1 MNAPARLSL
10 RPLLLW
16 LLMLCVFAGAAF
28 SRIARAQTPTPTP
41 KGPLQM
47 TLSSPLALKA
57 APLAITTKA
66 GRWFPVA
73 VTLAN
78 SGPAVNGE
86 VRLRLVNSGGF
97 EVAPNDFYST
107 VDLPTNANKVVWLY
121 GRMERPGITGCEITF
136 SGRGFAPIKQNVGI
150 APLDDEQRLVVTV
163 ADSDDGLQ
171 GALQSLRANGLFRG
185 GKRPQFNP
193 NLQPVRA
200 LQATSANVPDRWIGF
215 DGADMLVLGDFV
227 HTSLAPK
234 QLEALKGW
242 VQGGG
247 NMVVVGGNNAGRLN
261 TSPLRELWPLV
272 PTSSAPASANEVQNL
287 VTNYVP
293 NPKNG
298 ADRLGGAP
306 VVVLRGPLDAG
317 AALKVGQP
325 NAPLLAVS
333 ERGAGRVM
341 ELSFNPGQPPF
352 VGWSGQGKLWGEVF
366 NSAVDVRRIETGD
379 PAFVSYGGMGIN
391 PNSPAYSGGYNG
403 GYDNMPVSAT
413 GQMLRGLSKVKQLTM
428 PPVSQIAWFLALYV
442 FFLVPVNYAVLRLID
457 RRELAWVT
465 IPVIVVAFSVFAY
478 SAALSIRGKAILTRQ
493 VDIAQSS
500 IGSNTARTDSL
511 LWLFSPKRTS
521 YTLTAGGQGA
531 VVADYANEAGAKQ
544 GAFSVVEPGDGAS
557 FEAQNANVWM
567 WTDRTFSAQSLGDLG
582 KGVTLNGDALVNN
595 TPLDLRGAVW
605 VSGGRVWSLG
615 DIKVGASAKV
625 SGEGTATSGADLP
638 GAIAT
643 AAGLDKI
650 FDSSTLSNG
659 IPNSAM
665 QLALGNDL
673 GKYNDAP
680 MLIAWGKTPLSPIKI
695 GDARADNIT
704 LMIFRAPASKL
715 SGALASRSATIK
727 PVSFVPLDPN
737 NNVATQVGQE
747 SQQGGGY
754 QIYDA
759 TLPAGDSLILKARG
773 LGIGPQ
779 NNGFNPNAPAPGA
792 PAGSPPAGGPPGSRP
807 TPTATPSPKMK
818 RKPITWIR
826 FEVLDARSGKWQPL
840 EGEMKRD
847 NSPARG
853 WNFRARINPNMART
867 PDRLLRV
874 RARLANQQAKVTGLN
889 IGQAE
894 LR

>member
-1 MNAPARLSL
+1 
-10 RPLLLW
+10 
-16 LLMLCVFAGAAF
+16 
-28 SRIARAQTPTPTP
+28 
-41 KGPLQM
+41 M

-57 APLAITTKA
+57 TPLAINVKA

-78 SGPAVNGE
+78 SGPAVSGE

-121 GRMERPGITGCEITF
+121 GRMERPGINGCEVTF
-136 SGRGFAPIKQNVGI
+136 SGRGFAPIKQTVGI
-150 APLDDEQRLVVTV
+150 APLEDEQRLVVTI

-171 GALQSLRANGLFRG
+171 SALQSLRANALFRG
-185 GKRPQFNP
+185 GKKPQFNP
-193 NLQPVRA
+193 NLQPVRSILA
-200 LQATSANVPDRWIGF
+200 ASSDVPDRWIGF
-215 DGADMLVLGDFV
+215 DGADMVVLGDFV

-234 QLEALKGW
+234 QLDALRGW

-272 PTSSAPASANEVQNL
+272 PTSSAPANASEVQNL
-287 VTNYVP
+287 ATSYVA

-306 VVVLRGPLDAG
+306 VVVLRGSLDAG

-325 NAPLLAVS
+325 NAPLFAVS

-352 VGWSGQGKLWGEVF
+352 VGWSGQGNLWGEVF
-366 NSAVDVRRIETGD
+366 NSAVDVRHIETGD
-379 PAFVSYGGMGIN
+379 PSFVSYGGMGIN
-391 PNSPAYSGGYNG
+391 PNSSAYSNGYYGGNYE
-403 GYDNMPVSAT
+403 DMPVSAT

-465 IPVIVVAFSVFAY
+465 IPVIVAAFSIFAY

-531 VVADYANEAGAKQ
+531 VVSDYANEAGAKQ
-544 GAFSVVEPGDGAS
+544 GMFSVMEPGDGAS

-582 KGVTLNGDALVNN
+582 KGVTINGDAVVNN

-605 VSGGRVWSLG
+605 VSGASVWSLG
-615 DIKVGASAKV
+615 DIKIGASAKV
-625 SGEGTATSGADLP
+625 SGKGTATSGADLP
-638 GAIAT
+638 GAIAN
-643 AAGLDKI
+643 AANLDKI

-704 LMIFRAPASKL
+704 LMIFRAPASQL
-715 SGALASRSATIK
+715 SNALASRAATIK
-727 PVSFVPLDPN
+727 PVSFVPFDASNSTGANP
-737 NNVATQVGQE
+737 
-747 SQQGGGY
+747 QGGGY

-759 TLPAGDSLILKARG
+759 TLPAGDNLILRARG
-773 LGIGPQ
+773 LGISPFSNSNSARFGSSPPPP
-779 NNGFNPNAPAPGA
+779 GGPAPV
-792 PAGSPPAGGPPGSRP
+792 
-807 TPTATPSPKMK
+807 ATPKANGK
-818 RKPITWIR
+818 KKPITWVR

-840 EGEMKRD
+840 EGALKRD

-889 IGQAE
+889 IGQE
-894 LR
+894 

>member
-1 MNAPARLSL
+1 
-10 RPLLLW
+10 
-16 LLMLCVFAGAAF
+16 
-28 SRIARAQTPTPTP
+28 
-41 KGPLQM
+41 M

-57 APLAITTKA
+57 TPLALTTKA

-78 SGPAVNGE
+78 SGPAVSGE

-136 SGRGFAPIKQNVGI
+136 SGRGFAPIKQYVGI

-171 GALQSLRANGLFRG
+171 SALQSLRANALFRG
-185 GKRPQFNP
+185 GKKPQFNP

-200 LQATSANVPDRWIGF
+200 IQATSADVPDRWIGF
-215 DGADMLVLGDFV
+215 DGADMVVLGDFV

-234 QLEALKGW
+234 QLDALRGW

-247 NMVVVGGNNAGRLN
+247 NLVVVGGNNAGRLN

-272 PTSSAPASANEVQNL
+272 PTSSAPANANEVQSL

-293 NPKNG
+293 DPKNG

-306 VVVLRGPLDAG
+306 VVVLRGNLAAD
-317 AALKVGQP
+317 AALKVGAP

-391 PNSPAYSGGYNG
+391 PNSPAYSGGYYG
-403 GYDNMPVSAT
+403 GDMDNMPVSAT

-521 YTLTAGGQGA
+521 YTLTSGGQGA

-544 GAFSVVEPGDGAS
+544 GAFSVIEPGDGAS
-557 FEAQNANVWM
+557 FEAQDANVWM

-605 VSGGRVWSLG
+605 VSGARVWSLG

-625 SGEGTATSGADLP
+625 SGAGTATSGADLP
-638 GAIAT
+638 GAIAN
-643 AAGLDKI
+643 AANLDKI

-704 LMIFRAPASKL
+704 LMIFRAPASQL
-715 SGALASRSATIK
+715 SDALASRAATIK
-727 PVSFVPLDPN
+727 PVSFVPLDPAN
-737 NNVATQVGQE
+737 ATNPSAQ
-747 SQQGGGY
+747 SGGGY

-759 TLPAGDSLILKARG
+759 TLPAGENLILKARG
-773 LGIGPQ
+773 LGISPMGDSIAPQ
-779 NNGFNPNAPAPGA
+779 SGAFLAPGVPAPVPLPTGTPKPGA
-792 PAGSPPAGGPPGSRP
+792 KKPPA
-807 TPTATPSPKMK
+807 
-818 RKPITWIR
+818 TWVR
-826 FEVLDARSGKWQPL
+826 FEVLDARSSKWQPL

-889 IGQAE
+889 IGQE
-894 LR
+894 

>member
-1 MNAPARLSL
+1 
-10 RPLLLW
+10 
-16 LLMLCVFAGAAF
+16 
-28 SRIARAQTPTPTP
+28 
-41 KGPLQM
+41 M

-57 APLAITTKA
+57 TPLALTAKA

-78 SGPAVNGE
+78 SGPAVSGE

-121 GRMERPGITGCEITF
+121 GRLERPGITGCEIMF
-136 SGRGFAPIKQNVGI
+136 SGRGFAPIKQTVGI

-171 GALQSLRANGLFRG
+171 GALQSLRANALFRG

-200 LQATSANVPDRWIGF
+200 LQATSADVPDRWIGF
-215 DGADMLVLGDFV
+215 DGADMVVLGDFV

-272 PTSSAPASANEVQNL
+272 PTNSAPAGASEVQNL
-287 VTNYVP
+287 ATNYVP
-293 NPKNG
+293 SPKNG

-325 NAPLLAVS
+325 NAPLLSVS

-352 VGWSGQGKLWGEVF
+352 VGWSGQGALWGEVF

-391 PNSPAYSGGYNG
+391 PNSPIYSGNPAYSGGYYG
-403 GYDNMPVSAT
+403 GDYDNIPVSAT

-465 IPVIVVAFSVFAY
+465 IPVIVAAFSIFAY
-478 SAALSIRGKAILTRQ
+478 GAARSLRGTAILTRQ

-500 IGSNTARTDSL
+500 IGSNMARTDSL
-511 LWLFSPKRTS
+511 LWMFSPNRTR
-521 YTLTAGGQGA
+521 YNLTAGGQGA
-531 VVADYANEAGAKQ
+531 VVSDYANKAGAEQ
-544 GAFSVVEPGDGAS
+544 GAFSIMEPGDGAS
-557 FEAQNANVWM
+557 FEAENANIWQYA
-567 WTDRTFSAQSLGDLG
+567 DRAFSAQSLGDLG
-582 KGVTLNGDALVNN
+582 KGVTLNGDAIVNN

-625 SGEGTATSGADLP
+625 SGDGTATSGADLP
-638 GAIAT
+638 GAINA

-680 MLIAWGKTPLSPIKI
+680 MLIAWGKTPLAPMKI

-727 PVSFVPLDPN
+727 LVSFVPFDPN
-737 NNVATQVGQE
+737 NNVAAPVGQE
-747 SQQGGGY
+747 AQQGGGY

-759 TLPAGDSLILKARG
+759 TLPAGDNLILKARG
-773 LGIGPQ
+773 LGIGPAR
-779 NNGFNPNAPAPGA
+779 NPDETRPVAPPKRNGPTEVLTTKKKPA
-792 PAGSPPAGGPPGSRP
+792 
-807 TPTATPSPKMK
+807 
-818 RKPITWIR
+818 TWVR
-826 FEVLDARSGKWQPL
+826 FEVLDARSGQWQPL
-840 EGEMKRD
+840 GGEFKRD

-853 WNFRARINPNMART
+853 WYFRARINPNMART

-889 IGQAE
+889 IGEPE